1 MDNKLRDR
9 VRTYCE
15 YMNIRVSQ
23 FEKRAGLSNGYFN
36 QVSKKPSETKLNA
49 IASAH
54 PELNLD
60 WLCTG
65 HGEMLNPINQQSSK
79 GDNTIQVSGT
89 NVDMR
94 NINQSKGGDDARR
107 IKELEQRVAELTEDK
122 KRLQDMIAKLLE
134 KI

>member
-1 MDNKLRDR
+1 MKSIDIKGFRKTNNLTQSDLADYLGCSKAFISSVENGNRPLPLDMLSKLVDN
-9 VRTYCE
+9 
-15 YMNIRVSQ
+15 
-23 FEKRAGLSNGYFN
+23 
-36 QVSKKPSETKLNA
+36 
-49 IASAH
+49 
-54 PELNLD
+54 
-60 WLCTG
+60 
-65 HGEMLNPINQQSSK
+65 MLNWDVSMLPQTSR
-79 GDNTIQVSGT
+79 GDNTIQVTGT